1 MYKNLYF
8 TLFALLLGGTFF
20 ITSCA
25 SGEGGETPEE
35 VTVDDSNT
43 EEQDARDDKVKKI
56 IYSIPSPVEMASLL
70 QKSGVEFDG
79 SILNPT
85 DNANKYSTAKAQA
98 LNLGI
103 YGADLRYTS
112 MFEQDQQ
119 SLYYVATAK
128 KLSGELGVEDA
139 LDDNV
144 YQRLNDNRDDRD
156 SLLSIVSDSYRML
169 NRYLRENAREEI
181 SALVITGGWVEG
193 LYIACKHYS
202 EENEQLAKRIAEQK
216 YVLSDL
222 MGLLST
228 YEDKEILSDVIADMA
243 DLDSAFD
250 SVELNKGKTET
261 STGENGIMVIGG
273 ESSYSITAEDVAA
286 ISAKIESIRAN
297 YIQ

>member
-8 TLFALLLGGTFF
+8 TLFAILLGSTFLF
-20 ITSCA
+20 HSCA
-25 SGEGGETPEE
+25 SEEGGDTPEE
-35 VTVDDSNT
+35 VTVDNSNT
-43 EEQDARDDKVKKI
+43 EEQDERDDKVKKI

-85 DNANKYSTAKAQA
+85 DNANKYSTAKSQA

-112 MFEQDQQ
+112 MFEQDQE

-169 NRYLRENAREEI
+169 NRYLKENDREEI
-181 SALVITGGWVEG
+181 SALVIAGGWVEG
-193 LYIACKHYS
+193 LYIACEHYTPD
-202 EENEQLAKRIAEQK
+202 NELLAKRIAEQK

-222 MGLLST
+222 ISLMDT
-228 YEDKEILSDVIADMA
+228 YSSKEILSDIIADMN
-243 DLDSAFD
+243 DLLSAFD
-250 SVELNKGKTET
+250 AVELNRGKTET
-261 STGENGIMVIGG
+261 STDDNGIMVIGG
-273 ESSYSITAEDVAA
+273 ESSYSITPEAVGT
-286 ISAKIESIRAN
+286 ISAKVESIRAN